1 MGLSLA
7 FFSETADT
15 SYPHLATRF
24 VICTFVAISLLVFRI
39 KKLPF
44 YAMLLVHFAALVLF
58 AVLLVLGIGL
68 FAEQDSRA
76 MFYMVRSVIIVYAF
90 VAVGLIIVD
99 RCIAVFKKRKS

>member
-1 MGLSLA
+1 
-7 FFSETADT
+7 
-15 SYPHLATRF
+15 
-24 VICTFVAISLLVFRI
+24 
-39 KKLPF
+39 
-44 YAMLLVHFAALVLF
+44 VLF